1 MKVELIND
9 LYKLSFIFFVLFVFF
24 LTGCS
29 TPRESAEAPKI
40 KPTATP
46 IPIAVPAPVYVPPVV
61 VPTVAPTVAPT
72 AIPKF
77 KPTATKA
84 SKIMTMPKQSTVTDI
99 RNATV
104 FSITNEYQQFPKS
117 LQKEFKD
124 IVDNEFFA
132 ISEKAGISIAV
143 YTDGTLW
150 AYASGKASESLD
162 MTVNTP
168 LMISSTSKTFLSP
181 LILTQIENGH
191 YKLSDSLE
199 TVLSGH
205 PDFSSLPTDKINPR
219 VTIEEL
225 LTMTSGLSDFNDN
238 IEGKS
243 ELMKKSEWSPSDLIK
258 LVQSQYTES
267 GTYEYNDTN
276 VVLLGMIA
284 EFHSGQRLADLY
296 RESFYNTLSIT
307 AITLPEEGIK
317 WHPGIL
323 KDPGEQFSI
332 PNMAMPYT
340 DISRWAS
347 GFGNMIDAAPFG
359 FGYYI
364 GVIGRNRYACCGII
378 STPENM
384 ARWTYELYSSKGS
397 AISKSV
403 RSQLLSSFSDKRIP
417 PWSIRKSSR
426 PGYIPDQYGYLVSKK
441 TIRLPDDYTVMAYGH
456 LGGGSG
462 YSGWMH
468 YSPELD
474 LSIAILTNSQM
485 KLSGTCKV
493 ENPGN
498 CITVDVFKKYK
509 EQMSSQ

>member
-1 MKVELIND
+1 MKIESIND
-9 LYKLSFIFFVLFVFF
+9 LYKLSFIFCVLFLF
-24 LTGCS
+24 LLAGCS
-29 TPRESAEAPKI
+29 TPKESAEASKL
-40 KPTATP
+40 KPTATR
-46 IPIAVPAPVYVPPVV
+46 VPKK
-61 VPTVAPTVAPT
+61 PT
-72 AIPKF
+72 AVPKF

-84 SKIMTMPKQSTVTDI
+84 SEIMTVPNKSTVTDI
-99 RNATV
+99 RNTTV
-104 FSITNEYQQFPKS
+104 FSTTNNYQQFSKS

-124 IVDNEFFA
+124 IVDNEFSA
-132 ISEKAGISIAV
+132 IPEKAGISIAV
-143 YTDGTLW
+143 YSDDTLW
-150 AYASGKASESLD
+150 TYARGKASESSD

-191 YKLSDSLE
+191 YKLSDSLK

-205 PDFSSLPTDKINPR
+205 PDFSSLPIDKINLR
-219 VTIEEL
+219 VTVEEL

-238 IEGKS
+238 KEGKS

-258 LVQSQYTES
+258 LIQSQYTES

-296 RESFYNTLSIT
+296 RESFYKPLSIT

-323 KDPGEQFSI
+323 KDPGEKFSI

-347 GFGNMIDAAPFG
+347 GFGNMIDAAPYG

-364 GVIGRNRYACCGII
+364 GAIGRNRYACCGII

-384 ARWTYELYSSKGS
+384 ARWAYEIYSSKGS
-397 AISKSV
+397 AISESV
-403 RSQLLSSFSDKRIP
+403 RDQLLNSFSKKRIP
-417 PWSIRKSSR
+417 PWSISSR
-426 PGYIPDQYGYLVSKK
+426 PGFIPDQYGYLVSKK
-441 TIRLPDDYTVMAYGH
+441 IIRLSNDREVTGTAYGH

-468 YSPELD
+468 YSPDLD
-474 LSIAILTNSQM
+474 LAISILSNSQM
-485 KLSGTCKV
+485 NFSGTCRV
-493 ENPGN
+493 DNPGN
-498 CITVDVFKKYK
+498 CITVEIFNKYQ